1 MPKWSFQR
9 NVTSMRLMAE
19 LAVAHGL
26 TMRAVLS
33 GTDLDEQQLG
43 DPEHLVSG
51 EQELQ
56 LIRNLVNGL
65 GDPPGPGI
73 EAGQRYHFTAF
84 GVLGFALISR
94 QTPPAAREG
103 ALPNFTTGKRAR
115 A

>member
-1 MPKWSFQR
+1 MTGADKKSIIKDRSSARAAMPKWSFQR

-65 GDPPGPGI
+65 GDRS
-73 EAGQRYHFTAF
+73 EEHTSELQSLMR
-84 GVLGFALISR
+84 ISY
-94 QTPPAAREG
+94 A
-103 ALPNFTTGKRAR
+103 
-115 A
+115 